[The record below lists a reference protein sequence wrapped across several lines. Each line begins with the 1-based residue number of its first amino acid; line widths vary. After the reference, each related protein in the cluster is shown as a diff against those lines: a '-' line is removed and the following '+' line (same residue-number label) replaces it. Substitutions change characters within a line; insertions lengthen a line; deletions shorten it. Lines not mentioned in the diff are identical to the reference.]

1 MNENLKDILIV
12 GLPTLMVLVGIL
24 LNRNDSNQL
33 RGEMATL
40 REEFRGEMATLREE
54 LATLRGELRGEMATL
69 RGELRAEMGKLRD
82 QSHTDIVHLLE
93 HDRDQ
98 DSRITRIEERTK

>member
-40 REEFRGEMATLREE
+40 RGEM
-54 LATLRGELRGEMATL
+54 
-69 RGELRAEMGKLRD
+69 RAEFSNIRSEFNQMRD
-82 QSHTDIVHLLE
+82 LFHSDIVHLLE

>member
-24 LNRNDSNQL
+24 LNRNDSNQI
-33 RGEMATL
+33 
-40 REEFRGEMATLREE
+40 
-54 LATLRGELRGEMATL
+54 RGEMATL
-69 RGELRAEMGKLRD
+69 RGEFHAEMGKLRD
-82 QSHTDIVHLLE
+82 LFHSDIVHLLE